1 MQNSS
6 YKRGI
11 DKFKAF
17 VKQNLALIIIIG
29 CVLAITVIVIIAA
42 NVGPALPVDN
52 NPDDNDP
59 DPTDNPNDPA
69 EIEKKLFQL
78 PVKDYTTVSMDYT
91 NEGDNIFVWNS
102 TLELNMAHRAVD
114 FVAEDGAEVCSMRAG
129 TVSKVGYTYGYG
141 YFVTVDHG
149 DGISATYASLGDQ
162 VSVTE
167 GQTLKKGD
175 VIGVISTSA
184 SYEFKDGP
192 HLHLEMRLNDTLVN
206 PWDYLLH
213 DN

>member
-6 YKRGI
+6 YKKGI

-42 NVGPALPVDN
+42 NVGPALPVVD
-52 NPDDNDP
+52 PDPDPDP
-59 DPTDNPNDPA
+59 DPTGNPNDPDA
-69 EIEKKLFQL
+69 IAKKLFQL
-78 PVKDYTTVSMDYT
+78 PVADYTTVGMDYT
-91 NEGDNIFVWNS
+91 NDGDNMYVWNP
-102 TLELNMAHRAVD
+102 TLEMAIAHKAVD
-114 FVAEDGAEVCSMRAG
+114 FLAEDGAEVCAMRAG
-129 TVSKVGYTYGYG
+129 TVSSVGFTYGYG
-141 YFVTVDHG
+141 NYVTVDHG
-149 DGISATYASLGDQ
+149 DGIVATYASLADDI
-162 VSVTE
+162 SVTA
-167 GQTLKKGD
+167 GQVLEKGD
-175 VIGVISTSA
+175 VIGKVSTSA

-192 HLHLEMRLNDTLVN
+192 HLHLEMKLNGTVVN